1 MAVIIKLPPIFKY
14 GVDNMTYK
22 ESLDIAFLKT
32 DSESSD
38 YESKLFPVLA
48 NEAQMY
54 IAKYGTHI
62 VRKIEIETD
71 NVPYRMKL
79 PKDFYKVALQGMV
92 YADDEYKGAE
102 YYIVDDNNIVVS
114 EEGKFNFYYYALPTN
129 LTQLSDEELET
140 YEYEIAGDTH
150 VAIPAYIGYQLV
162 KSDDV
167 QLAQVLMD
175 EWNKYLS
182 LFDGPVKTIKRKIRR

>member
-1 MAVIIKLPPIFKY
+1 
-14 GVDNMTYK
+14 MTYK

-48 NEAQMY
+48 NEAQLF

-62 VRKIEIETD
+62 VRKVDIEVSKTPFKYE
-71 NVPYRMKL
+71 L
-79 PKDFYKVALQGMV
+79 PKDFYRVSPMGMV
-92 YADDEYKGAE
+92 YADDELMGVD
-102 YYIVDDNNIVVS
+102 YYMVEDNYLVI
-114 EEGKFNFYYYALPTN
+114 EETGKFVFYYYALPKD
-129 LTQLSDEELET
+129 LTKLTDEELEG
-140 YEYEIAGDTH
+140 YEYEVAENTH
-150 VAIPAYIGYQLV
+150 VAIPSYIGYQLV

-182 LFDGPVKTIKRKIRR
+182 LFDDKVKIIKRKIKGWC